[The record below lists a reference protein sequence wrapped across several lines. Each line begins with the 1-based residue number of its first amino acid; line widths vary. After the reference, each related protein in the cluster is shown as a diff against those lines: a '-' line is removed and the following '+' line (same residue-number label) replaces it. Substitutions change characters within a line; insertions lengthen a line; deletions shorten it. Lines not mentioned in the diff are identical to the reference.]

1 MQCKDRLMTCTMSKL
16 TQWKN
21 KSIDP
26 AQLLLRSIP
35 FSFGVKQKSEQKKIK
50 ILLCVHGFLH
60 AIFKSALWFLCPWCI
75 WRNEQW
81 KHHVRNAYWV
91 TYRKLRTK
99 PSQYLKTDYPGVRTG
114 MFPQLRCCDSS
125 CLCKYALL
133 RGLTPLHNS
142 VPLLYREDTLTQ
154 RRKASERHVY
164 FSGIPIFERSV
175 LFSFLSSDFA
185 EAMALEVCS
194 WVWLAFSLHLKQSPQ
209 HPSVNS
215 SSDEQALG
223 PVLPDLSLLIS
234 IVLGQRFFGPALSV
248 FSASLIQSRGLEVL
262 SSRPRHA
269 QPSADWAQR
278 KRITLGHNDV
288 MARAQVL
295 PH

>member
-1 MQCKDRLMTCTMSKL
+1 
-16 TQWKN
+16 
-21 KSIDP
+21 
-26 AQLLLRSIP
+26 
-35 FSFGVKQKSEQKKIK
+35 
-50 ILLCVHGFLH
+50 
-60 AIFKSALWFLCPWCI
+60 
-75 WRNEQW
+75 
-81 KHHVRNAYWV
+81 
-91 TYRKLRTK
+91 
-99 PSQYLKTDYPGVRTG
+99 

-133 RGLTPLHNS
+133 RGLTPMHNS
-142 VPLLYREDTLTQ
+142 VPLLYREDTLAQ
-154 RRKASERHVY
+154 RRKASKWNVY
-164 FSGIPIFERSV
+164 FSDNPYFRA
-175 LFSFLSSDFA
+175 LFAFWFLSNDFA
-185 EAMALEVCS
+185 EAMVLGVCS
-194 WVWLAFSLHLKQSPQ
+194 WGWLALSLHLKESPQ

-234 IVLGQRFFGPALSV
+234 VVLGQRLFGPALSV

>member
-1 MQCKDRLMTCTMSKL
+1 MLLGHISK
-16 TQWKN
+16 K
-21 KSIDP
+21 
-26 AQLLLRSIP
+26 
-35 FSFGVKQKSEQKKIK
+35 E
-50 ILLCVHGFLH
+50 
-60 AIFKSALWFLCPWCI
+60 
-75 WRNEQW
+75 E
-81 KHHVRNAYWV
+81 
-91 TYRKLRTK
+91 
-99 PSQYLKTDYPGVRTG
+99 LKTDYPGVRTG

-133 RGLTPLHNS
+133 RGLTPVHNS
-142 VPLLYREDTLTQ
+142 FPLLYLEDTLTQ
-154 RRKASERHVY
+154 RRKASERRVHCN
-164 FSGIPIFERSV
+164 GIPIFERSV
-175 LFSFLSSDFA
+175 QFSFLSNDFA

-194 WVWLAFSLHLKQSPQ
+194 WGWLAFSLHLKQSPQ
-209 HPSVNS
+209 HPTVNS
-215 SSDEQALG
+215 SSDEQALR

-234 IVLGQRFFGPALSV
+234 VVLRQRFFGPALSV